1 MQFYLPVPY
10 LKNKKNILKFIRF
23 GVVLGAIVLF
33 GAGCGKST
41 NQTVSKTPINVWG
54 IFDDAETM
62 QPFLQTFSNTE
73 LPGAKVQY
81 KKQSQVDQYEEYLLS
96 ALAENRGPDV
106 FLIHSSWLPRWK
118 KKILPAPTT
127 IITEK
132 QVNEGFVDIVIK
144 DVISGGRVYGLP
156 AFVDSLALYYNKDIF
171 NTAGVTRAP
180 KTWQEVM
187 EVVKRTT
194 KSNAVEKSQIDQ
206 HGLAMGTGKNVNRAS
221 DVLSILMMQNGV
233 TMLGEDSLPAFG
245 ENADAVRAL
254 QFYTDFANP
263 IKDIYTWNEQSDYS
277 IDAFAEGS
285 AAMMIN
291 YSYNIDTLKAKNPR
305 LNFGVASL
313 PQVETGGTPVTY
325 GGYWLYV
332 VSKQTTS
339 PDTAWRFVK
348 FMTNTV
354 QARSY
359 LEKSGYPPARRDLVQ
374 ELQNDARIGVFANQ
388 ALYAKSWSQAD
399 SRLVDKLFTNA
410 IDEVVTGQDT
420 ADGALKRVADQL
432 KAAIKSSAN
441 STATNN

>member
-1 MQFYLPVPY
+1 MQFFLPVPY
-10 LKNKKNILKFIRF
+10 LKNKKNILKFVRF

-33 GAGCGKST
+33 GAGCGKAK
-41 NQTVSKTPINVWG
+41 NPPVSKTPINVWG

-62 QPFLQTFSNTE
+62 RPFLEAFSNTE

-81 KKQSQVDQYEEYLLS
+81 KKQSQVDQYEDYLLS
-96 ALAENRGPDV
+96 SLAENRGPDV

-118 KKILPAPTT
+118 NKILPAPTT
-127 IITEK
+127 VVTEK
-132 QVNEGFVDIVIK
+132 QVNEGFVDIVNK
-144 DVISGGRVYGLP
+144 DVISAGRVYGLP

-171 NTAGVTRAP
+171 NAAGVSRAP

-187 EVVKRTT
+187 EIVKRTT

-206 HGLAMGTGKNVNRAS
+206 HGLAIGTGKNVNRAS
-221 DVLSILMMQNGV
+221 DILSILMMQNGV
-233 TMLGEDSLPAFG
+233 TMLDEKGLPAFG
-245 ENADAVRAL
+245 ESADAVRAL

-263 IKDIYTWNEQSDYS
+263 IKEVYTWNERSDYS

-305 LNFGVASL
+305 LNFGVAPL
-313 PQVETGGTPVTY
+313 PQVETGATPVTY

-339 PDTAWRFVK
+339 PDTAWRFVR
-348 FMTNTV
+348 FMTSTA
-354 QARSY
+354 QARTY

-388 ALYAKSWSQAD
+388 ALYAKSWAQPD
-399 SRLVDKLFTNA
+399 SRLVDKLFVGA

-420 ADGALKRVADQL
+420 ADGSLRRAAEQL
-432 KAAIKSSAN
+432 KAAGSSNAGN
-441 STATNN
+441 